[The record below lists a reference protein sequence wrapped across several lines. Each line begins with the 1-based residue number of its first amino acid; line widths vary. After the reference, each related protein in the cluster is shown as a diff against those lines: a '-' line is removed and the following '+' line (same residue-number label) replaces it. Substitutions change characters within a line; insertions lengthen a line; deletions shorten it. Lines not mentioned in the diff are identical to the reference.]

1 MRKKF
6 LAALLAA
13 SLVFTIAPV
22 IPAGTA
28 VTAAAETAET
38 AVTELNCVEFLDA
51 QTDGYEVTESGIE
64 ITFKSTSASSAKDN
78 WETPALIAYTADEP
92 KFKGANY
99 KEYAIIRSDAFAW
112 KDGVFE
118 DNKDS
123 DNWKN
128 FGYTFDAKLPEDWA
142 AWLETNK
149 AGADCKVKAVKK
161 DGKIQ
166 IEFTNGNLTS
176 VTTFPAEDG
185 KKTYISLS
193 GQNCKLTNI
202 KTGGEAPDR
211 TAGAEL
217 DCVGFWTAHTDG
229 REITES
235 GTALTFKNTSNPSA
249 SNNYETP
256 VVAVYTNSEP
266 KVNNDSPD
274 YKEYVVIRSDNY
286 AWEPAGVGNSTEATW
301 TSSGYDIKANLG
313 TSFDWAA
320 WVEANKAGTDCK
332 VQAIKKDGKVYVEVT
347 NGNLTSVTSFPITG
361 NEKIYLSLTGENC
374 KLTDIKTANYT
385 GINDIISEPSA
396 PSEPSTP
403 SDPGNNGDD
412 EPELSTMKIK
422 SVVAKAN
429 KKQVTGKLSVS
440 DAKVKVKVGSAK
452 YKAAKV
458 NGKKFTFKT
467 SKLKKGTKIKIKAAK
482 SGYETVTKSVKVK

>member
-6 LAALLAA
+6 LAALLAT

-112 KDGVFE
+112 KDGVF
-118 DNKDS
+118 DNNKDS
-123 DNWKN
+123 DDWKN
-128 FGYTFDAKLPEDWA
+128 SGYTFDAKFPE
-142 AWLETNK
+142 
-149 AGADCKVKAVKK
+149 
-161 DGKIQ
+161 
-166 IEFTNGNLTS
+166 
-176 VTTFPAEDG
+176 
-185 KKTYISLS
+185 
-193 GQNCKLTNI
+193 
-202 KTGGEAPDR
+202 
-211 TAGAEL
+211 
-217 DCVGFWTAHTDG
+217 
-229 REITES
+229 
-235 GTALTFKNTSNPSA
+235 
-249 SNNYETP
+249 
-256 VVAVYTNSEP
+256 
-266 KVNNDSPD
+266 
-274 YKEYVVIRSDNY
+274 
-286 AWEPAGVGNSTEATW
+286 
-301 TSSGYDIKANLG
+301 
-313 TSFDWAA
+313 DWAA

-440 DAKVKVKVGSAK
+440 GAKVKVKVGSAK

-467 SKLKKGTKIKIKAAK
+467 SKLKKGTKIKIKATK